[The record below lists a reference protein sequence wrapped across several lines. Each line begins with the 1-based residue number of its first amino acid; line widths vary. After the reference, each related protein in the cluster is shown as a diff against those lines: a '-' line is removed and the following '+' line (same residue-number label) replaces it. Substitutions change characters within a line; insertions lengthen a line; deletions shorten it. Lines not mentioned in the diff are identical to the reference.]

1 MLFTVNVGPP
11 GCLQA
16 GGDESELIGS
26 ECGFEASHICSE
38 WGLKSNVVC
47 EPE

>member
-1 MLFTVNVGPP
+1 MLFTVHVGPP
-11 GCLQA
+11 GGLQA
-16 GGDESELIGS
+16 GGDESELICS

-38 WGLKSNVVC
+38 CGLKSNVVC